1 MAYSSAY
8 GGLIDI
14 AGLSEGDAAVISAA
28 SSSVGLAAI
37 QIANMVGATPIAVS
51 RTHGKR
57 DILLRA
63 GAAHVLAADE
73 GDVAA
78 RLNEITGGAGVN
90 VIFDPVAG
98 PLLAELAAAT
108 AQYAKLVIYGALSA
122 DPTPIPALTLL
133 QKRLTIRGYDMVEVV
148 ADDTRLAQA
157 VAFIND
163 GIEQGALTPT
173 VDRVLPLADIADA
186 YAYLEGNAQTGK
198 VVISVSQPDGN

>member
-1 MAYSSAY
+1 MAYSTAY

-14 AGLSEGDAAVISAA
+14 AGLSEGDAVVISAA

-37 QIANMVGATPIAVS
+37 QIANMARATPIAVS
-51 RTHGKR
+51 RTRGKR

-78 RLNEITGGAGVN
+78 RLNEITGRRER
-90 VIFDPVAG
+90 DLRSRRR
-98 PLLAELAAAT
+98 PLLAELASAT
-108 AQYAKLVIYGALSA
+108 AQYAKLVIYGALSV

-133 QKRLTIRGYDMVEVV
+133 HKRLTIRGFDMIEVV

-157 VAFIND
+157 VSFIND

-173 VDRVLPLADIADA
+173 VNRVFPLAGIADA
-186 YAYLEGNAQTGK
+186 YAYLESNAQTGK
-198 VVISVSQPDGN
+198 VVISVPEPDGN